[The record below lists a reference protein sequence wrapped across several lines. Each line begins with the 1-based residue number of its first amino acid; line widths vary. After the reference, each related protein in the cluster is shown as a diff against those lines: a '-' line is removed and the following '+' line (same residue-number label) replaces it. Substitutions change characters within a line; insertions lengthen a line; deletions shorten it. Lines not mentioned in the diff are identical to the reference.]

1 MPPPPPPPPRIQAL
15 KFANFHFPAAQHFF
29 KMLQFKVLKLQFQK
43 NLNVDEGND
52 VEEGEE
58 EEGAEGDEN
67 QDCNMDNEK
76 EGLFLSP
83 LST

>member
-1 MPPPPPPPPRIQAL
+1 
-15 KFANFHFPAAQHFF
+15 
-29 KMLQFKVLKLQFQK
+29 MLQFKVLKLQFQK

-76 EGLFLSP
+76 EGLFPSP